1 MSHNRELAQQLEVER
16 RSRQVAE
23 EALRDLGRR
32 EDALARVEAE
42 QVKAIEELAYE
53 RQRSTELQT
62 RNSILLSETGH
73 LAREYRSALG
83 RPRSQSLATRA
94 ARLRVFLGSLL
105 RQPVRRFFRPT
116 RAFAAA
122 REELDARRVAQQLE
136 ESGLFDPAFYLAQYP
151 DVAAAGIDPALHY
164 VTGGAA
170 ERRMPHP
177 LFDTGFYL
185 STNPDVLR
193 SGSNP
198 LHHFL
203 LSGAQEGRSPH
214 PLFDNA
220 YYLKT
225 NPDVAASGMNPLVH
239 FVRHGAVEGRRP
251 HPGFDPAA
259 YVRQFPEAQLGDG
272 PLAHFAR
279 HQLEIKVTQG
289 DALEQTEVRRRLEPW
304 VKAAGQLPRHALV
317 IDASILTPD
326 RDSGSLTTLET
337 MRMLQELGFAVTFV
351 PADLRRDER
360 YRRALEDAGFFVLDA
375 SELPAIDD
383 LLRHHGSIFE
393 VVLVAR
399 VSVACHLMERLRRHC
414 TRAAVLFET
423 MDLHFLRMEREA
435 ALTGSER
442 TRKEAEATRKLEL
455 QIARSSDAV
464 LVHSDA
470 EQELLEREAPDALS
484 YVVPYVLETRG
495 KKNGFDERTDLMFLG
510 GFRHQPN
517 VDAVVHL
524 VRNILPLVHGE
535 LPDVTLRIVGS
546 DPPPEVRAL
555 EGPKVQVVGYVEDLG
570 PSFEATRV
578 MVAPLRYGAGYKG
591 KVAMSLSH
599 GVPAVLTS
607 IAAEGM
613 GLVDGSDVLVADEPR
628 AFARSVVQ
636 LYRDRALWESMSRR
650 GLEFAKE
657 RFSRDAV
664 RPLLEQVLAASG
676 VAPWDARARPDS
688 IRTRSLPGTA
698 IFPSRFM
705 RELYRRAG
713 ATFEAEALV
722 PHGMRFGEATRSRAD
737 RSRLVEP
744 GVLKLLFAGR
754 VVQFKGLDAAV
765 DSLALLR
772 ERLDGLR
779 VALSIV
785 GDRSDEAYVS
795 GLEQRIDRLG
805 VRDQVRFAPPVA
817 EDSLFELF
825 QQHDILLFP
834 SLFEPFALTLILAL
848 EAGIPTVAS
857 SAGGNVDLVRDH
869 ATGLLVPPADP
880 RRLAEAIHE
889 LAIRPELR
897 VALAEHGATA
907 ARSLTL
913 DHMLDGLEVALRR
926 GKGPRG

>member
-1 MSHNRELAQQLEVER
+1 
-16 RSRQVAE
+16 
-23 EALRDLGRR
+23 
-32 EDALARVEAE
+32 
-42 QVKAIEELAYE
+42 
-53 RQRSTELQT
+53 
-62 RNSILLSETGH
+62 
-73 LAREYRSALG
+73 
-83 RPRSQSLATRA
+83 
-94 ARLRVFLGSLL
+94 
-105 RQPVRRFFRPT
+105 
-116 RAFAAA
+116 
-122 REELDARRVAQQLE
+122 
-136 ESGLFDPAFYLAQYP
+136 
-151 DVAAAGIDPALHY
+151 
-164 VTGGAA
+164 
-170 ERRMPHP
+170 MPHP

-193 SGSNP
+193 SGINP

-214 PLFDNA
+214 PLFDTE
-220 YYLKT
+220 YYVKT
-225 NPDVAASGMNPLVH
+225 NPDVAASGLNPLVH
-239 FVRHGAVEGRRP
+239 FVRHGAAEGRRP
-251 HPGFDPAA
+251 QAGFDPAA
-259 YVRQFPEAQLGDG
+259 YIRKFPEAQLGDG

-279 HQLEIKVTQG
+279 HQQEITLTQV
-289 DALEQTEVRRRLEPW
+289 DAVERTEVRRRLEPW
-304 VKAAGQLPRHALV
+304 AKATAELPRHALV
-317 IDASILTPD
+317 VDASILTPD

-375 SELPAIDD
+375 SELSTIED
-383 LLRHHGSIFE
+383 LLRQHGQMFE

-399 VSVACHLMERLRRHC
+399 VSVACHLIEPLRRHC
-414 TRAAVLFET
+414 THAAVLFET

-435 ALTGSER
+435 ALTGSEQ

-470 EQELLEREAPDALS
+470 EQELLKREAPDALS

-517 VDAVVHL
+517 VDSVVHL
-524 VRNILPLVHGE
+524 VRDILPLAHAE
-535 LPDVTLRIVGS
+535 LPEVTLRIVGS

-555 EGPKVQVVGYVEDLG
+555 QGPKVQVVGYVEDLG

-591 KVAMSLSH
+591 KVAMSLAY
-599 GVPAVLTS
+599 GVPPVLTS

-613 GLVDGSDVLVADEPR
+613 GLTAGSDVLIADEPR

-636 LYRDRALWESMSRR
+636 LYRDRVLWESMSQR
-650 GLEFAKE
+650 GLEFAKA

-676 VAPWDARARPDS
+676 VAPWEARARPDS
-688 IRTRSLPGTA
+688 IRTRTLPGMA

-713 ATFEAEALV
+713 ATFGTEALV
-722 PHGMRFGEATRSRAD
+722 PHGMRFGEATRPRAD

-754 VVQFKGLDAAV
+754 VVQFKGLDTAV
-765 DSLALLR
+765 DSLALLK
-772 ERLDGLR
+772 ESLEGLQVR
-779 VALSIV
+779 LSIV
-785 GDRSDEAYVS
+785 GDRSDQAYVS
-795 GLEQRIDRLG
+795 VLEQRIDRLG
-805 VRDQVRFAPPVA
+805 VRDQVRFAQPVA

-869 ATGLLVPPADP
+869 ATGLLVPPSDP

-913 DHMLDGLEVALRR
+913 DRMLDGLEAALRR
-926 GKGPRG
+926 ENGPRE